1 MRLKNSNLS
10 FHPQIYKT
18 NCMSKIPEPTE
29 WTPSPVE
36 HIKIKS
42 NFLRGSI
49 VEGLGDETT
58 GAISSDDTQLIKFH
72 GSYQQTDRDLDAE
85 RKKQKLEPLYSF
97 MIRARVPAGIATAD
111 QWLVFDRLADQYASG
126 TLKLTTRQAFQW
138 HGILKRNLKKT
149 LQGINTTLL
158 DTIAACGDVNRN
170 VMATSNEG
178 LSPLVAEVAAFAQT
192 ISDHLLPKTTAYHEI
207 WLDKKLLTE
216 GGSDE
221 EPILGKTYL
230 PRKFKIALATPPYND
245 TDVFSNDI
253 GLIAIGEGDQ
263 LAGFNV
269 AVGGGMGMTFGNG
282 ETYPRLADVIGYV
295 SKEEA
300 LQLIEETVKIQRD
313 YGNREN
319 RKIARFKYTLDRL
332 GTEVFK
338 EMLEQLSGIRL
349 QPAKTYEFKQN
360 GDVFG
365 WTQNSRGKWF
375 LGLFVEHGRVKDV
388 GNYKLKSALRDLAR
402 IKVCDF
408 RLTGNQGL
416 VLGHIDEGDK
426 VQVEKILSKYHVDH
440 VDDLSGLRKHAIACV
455 ALNTCTLAFAE
466 AERYLPQLN
475 TKIEAILKELDL
487 THEDILIR
495 MTGCPNGCGRPFL
508 GEIGLVGRTLGKYNL
523 YLGAGFVGERL
534 NTLYREMLDEKEILE
549 ELSTLLALYS
559 EERNEGE
566 HFGDFVVRAGIV
578 EPSQSVA
585 TI

>member
-1 MRLKNSNLS
+1 
-10 FHPQIYKT
+10 
-18 NCMSKIPEPTE
+18 MSKIPQPTE

-42 NFLRGSI
+42 NFLRGTI
-49 VEGLGDETT
+49 VEGLADDTT

-111 QWLVFDRLADQYASG
+111 QWLVFDRLADQYANG

-178 LSPLVAEVAAFAQT
+178 LSPLVAEVAKFAQT

-207 WLDKKLLTE
+207 WLDKKLISE
-216 GGSDE
+216 GASDE

-230 PRKFKIALATPPYND
+230 PRKFKVALATPPYND
-245 TDVFSNDI
+245 TDIFTNDI
-253 GLIAIGEGDQ
+253 GLIAIGENDQ
-263 LAGFNV
+263 LTGFNV
-269 AVGGGMGMTFGNG
+269 AVGGGMGMTFGNA

-319 RKIARFKYTLDRL
+319 RKLSRFKYTLDRL

-338 EMLEQLSGIRL
+338 EMLEQRSGIRL
-349 QPAKTYEFKQN
+349 QPVKPYEFIQN

-365 WTQNSRGKWF
+365 WKQNSRGKWF
-375 LGLFVEHGRVKDV
+375 LGLYVEHGRVKDA

-426 VQVEKILSKYHVDH
+426 VQVEKILSKYHVDL
-440 VDDLSGLRKHAIACV
+440 VEDLSGLRKHAIACV

-475 TKIEAILKELDL
+475 TKIEAILQELDL
-487 THEDILIR
+487 MHEDILIR

-534 NTLYREMLDEKEILE
+534 NTLYREMLDENEILE
-549 ELSTLLALYS
+549 ELSTLLALYA

-578 EPSQSVA
+578 APSQSIA